1 MMEGGAEYMANYTL
15 FKLSNNGTLSFEKPW
30 GSLKQKMTRKM
41 VKGFFN
47 KIVQI
52 VF

>member
-1 MMEGGAEYMANYTL
+1 MEGGAEYMANYTL